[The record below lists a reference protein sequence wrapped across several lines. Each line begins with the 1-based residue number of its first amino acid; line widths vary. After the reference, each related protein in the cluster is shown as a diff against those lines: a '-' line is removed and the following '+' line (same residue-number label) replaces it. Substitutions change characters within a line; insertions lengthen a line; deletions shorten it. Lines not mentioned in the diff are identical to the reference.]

1 MDIGSLS
8 DEQLHNEI
16 ERSAEAELD
25 HYECDR
31 LVHARLAHVELVA
44 LLHEAEL
51 RRQVIA
57 GAT

>member
-25 HYECDR
+25 HYESDR

-51 RRQVIA
+51 RRR
-57 GAT
+57 